1 MTNNDAN
8 TMVTVANRSAARR
21 APKLALLTW
30 LSCLSLLS
38 ANIPTLSAD
47 VIYRIEDKDGNV
59 IFTDTPPPSQQAET
73 IELSPTNRQPTL
85 TRPKA
90 SSAPQAEENTSS
102 TSYTSIKLVQP
113 TNNLTI
119 PPGQLDVV
127 AQIALEPQLQKGHL
141 VQFFMDGKAQ
151 GRPAATTSVSIG
163 NLSRGAHRIRAQVT
177 DQDKSVVAR
186 TGTVTI
192 HVKRHSAKR

>member
-1 MTNNDAN
+1 MTNND
-8 TMVTVANRSAARR
+8 TKTVVTVANLSAARR

-73 IELSPTNRQPTL
+73 VELSPTNTQPTL
-85 TRPKA
+85 VRPKA
-90 SSAPQAEENTSS
+90 PKAS
-102 TSYTSIKLVQP
+102 TTEAKTGTPYTSIKLVQP

-127 AQIALEPQLQKGHL
+127 AQIALEPQLQENHL
-141 VQFFMDGKAQ
+141 VQFFMDGKPQ
-151 GRPAATTSVSIG
+151 GKPAATTSVSIG
-163 NLSRGAHRIRAQVT
+163 NLIRGAHQIRAQVI
-177 DQDKSVVAR
+177 DQDKAVVAS

-192 HVKRHSAKR
+192 HVKRHSARS